1 MQIRRAW
8 AMPNKNTFLIPP
20 ISEIIKKYVGNGV
33 NWFDPFAGENSPAE
47 ITNDLNPN
55 KPTKYHLHAY
65 EFIKQIDNGK
75 DGCLFDPPYSLR
87 QLKECYNGLGI
98 DLMEQKET
106 QYFPSYIKDEIAPKI
121 KTGGYVI
128 CCGWDTNGI
137 GMNRGFK
144 MIEILLV
151 AHGGRHNDTIVTVEE
166 KVKQENGN
174 LWKA

>member
-98 DLMEQKET
+98 DLMEQKGIVGPGDGAKPREV
-106 QYFPSYIKDEIAPKI
+106 YLDENPIM
-121 KTGGYVI
+121 
-128 CCGWDTNGI
+128 DN
-137 GMNRGFK
+137 N
-144 MIEILLV
+144 
-151 AHGGRHNDTIVTVEE
+151 
-166 KVKQENGN
+166 ENN
-174 LWKA
+174 V